1 MTFRRLTAL
10 ILALALLLLV
20 GCGTAPQGPSEE
32 DIIPPSDQD
41 ETPSDKTE
49 GSPSDESTPTNP
61 TPTNPTPKPED
72 NAMKKSYSI
81 LFIGNS
87 YTYYNDMPAEIFKK
101 IAVAAG
107 YDVEVTAITKGS
119 HKLSEFADPTD
130 NYGAKVERALTSGK
144 KYDYV
149 VLQEQSVRP
158 ASDDAPLF
166 FEAVRSLTARVR
178 EANTWG
184 ADIFLSLHTNA
195 ATNSNA
201 TGSEAL
207 IYSNTSTTA
216 RELAEDILDEM
227 TDLTGLRNRGVVERP
242 GLYVLRR
249 TNMPAIL
256 VELGFITNPNDAYL
270 MATSPDLFAEGIYR
284 GFLDYY
290 DL

>member
-1 MTFRRLTAL
+1 MKIKVYIDQGHNPRDFNTGAEGNGLFEQDITYDIGVRLYNL
-10 ILALALLLLV
+10 MRQNPSFDVRLSRPNE
-20 GCGTAPQGPSEE
+20 GTVLG
-32 DIIPPSDQD
+32 
-41 ETPSDKTE
+41 T
-49 GSPSDESTPTNP
+49 TN
-61 TPTNPTPKPED
+61 
-72 NAMKKSYSI
+72 SS
-81 LFIGNS
+81 
-87 YTYYNDMPAEIFKK
+87 
-101 IAVAAG
+101 
-107 YDVEVTAITKGS
+107 
-119 HKLSEFADPTD
+119 
-130 NYGAKVERALTSGK
+130 
-144 KYDYV
+144 
-149 VLQEQSVRP
+149 
-158 ASDDAPLF
+158 
-166 FEAVRSLTARVR
+166 SLTARVR